1 MDKYLK
7 ITFASPSKSTDE
19 KEKKKEKKERQ
30 LRRDLRYT
38 QTQKITKQLV
48 VIYVSKYLK
57 KCEHIFQI
65 STNSINQSID
75 TSNFSDCLRTD
86 TSSFFD
92 CLKTVNITPVFKRDD
107 PLDVLNYRP
116 LCILPLLSKFNERLF
131 MMNYQISLKV
141 Y

>member
-1 MDKYLK
+1 M
-7 ITFASPSKSTDE
+7 
-19 KEKKKEKKERQ
+19 
-30 LRRDLRYT
+30 
-38 QTQKITKQLV
+38 
-48 VIYVSKYLK
+48 IYVSKYLK
-57 KCEHIFQI
+57 KCERIFEI

-86 TSSFFD
+86 TSNFFD

-131 MMNYQISLKV
+131 MMNYLISLKV